1 MRLMV
6 ASAPTLLAIKVD
18 ASSRLRPLHASQLAC
33 HKRFT
38 PSATSPEGFA
48 RFAGFAG
55 FAGCVGFARCV
66 VFVSFEHHASSK
78 RRLTLEIGV
87 SNGSLR
93 ENATSRPALRQTL
106 TTPPGLLEFPRSLVF
121 DGCGPRP
128 MTVES
133 TFATTETSAARG
145 SARVRRG
152 R

>member
-18 ASSRLRPLHASQLAC
+18 ASSRLRPLHASQLSC

-48 RFAGFAG
+48 R

-93 ENATSRPALRQTL
+93 KNATSRPALRQTL